1 MAKELRTRGRRKRQA
16 AANGVS
22 GGAVEP
28 RAFPS
33 GLDRISEGP
42 EPLVIVAVHGAV
54 CAGIAVLAALPA
66 LAQAASW
73 FAKVLGLGYLAGLVA
88 VQLTCL
94 GRPGGRRHGVPALAA
109 QAVLGFLPILQLGV
123 AWSVLSGFFAGGLLL
138 VAKPILAIPG
148 VLAVAGGVGAL
159 TGFTGQAGTAAP
171 TGPAAALA
179 TAVIALVVFGLTWSA
194 RLAAERSET
203 RSELTRRAVAEER
216 MRFSRDAHDLLGL
229 SLSAITLKGEL
240 THRLIVDQPQRAM
253 EELAELLDMSRK
265 ALADVRSVA
274 AGYRD
279 LSLDDE
285 CLAAIGVL
293 RAAGVEVFVDRGPVE
308 LSPPV
313 ATTLATVLREGVTN
327 VIRHSKA
334 SRCRLTLRASG
345 TAAWLELVNDGV
357 PEEPETPCAGA
368 GCGLRNLR
376 HRVGALGG
384 ELTADVRPDGSHRL
398 FARVPLSAF
407 EVRSHLG

>member
-1 MAKELRTRGRRKRQA
+1 M
-16 AANGVS
+16 
-22 GGAVEP
+22 
-28 RAFPS
+28 
-33 GLDRISEGP
+33 IS
-42 EPLVIVAVHGAV
+42 AVHGVV
-54 CAGIAVLAALPA
+54 CAGMALLAALPVLA
-66 LAQAASW
+66 LAASW
-73 FAKVLGLGYLAGLVA
+73 FAKVMGLGYLAGLVA

-94 GRPGGRRHGVPALAA
+94 GRPGGRRHGVPALVVQAA
-109 QAVLGFLPILQLGV
+109 LGILPILQFGV

-148 VLAVAGGVGAL
+148 MLAVAGGVGAL
-159 TGFTGQAGTAAP
+159 TGFPGQAG

-179 TAVIALVVFGLTWSA
+179 TAVTALIVFGLTWSA

-253 EELAELLDMSRK
+253 EELVELLDMSRK

-357 PEEPETPCAGA
+357 PEEPETPCASA

-398 FARVPLSAF
+398 FARVPLTAC
-407 EVRSHLG
+407 EVRRHLG